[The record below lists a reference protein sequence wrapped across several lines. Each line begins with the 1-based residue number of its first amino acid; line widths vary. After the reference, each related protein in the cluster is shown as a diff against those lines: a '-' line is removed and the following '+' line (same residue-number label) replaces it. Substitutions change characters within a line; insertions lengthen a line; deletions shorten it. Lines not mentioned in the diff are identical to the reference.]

1 MDELSRMIRECSLC
15 GLGQTAPNPVLTTM
29 RHFRTEFEDHLLAHH
44 CEAGVC
50 QDLALSPCENSCP
63 LRMNIPRFIQ
73 LYKENRIE
81 EAFAA
86 VIMDNPL
93 PASTG
98 RVCQHP
104 CDKRCRRQTL
114 DESVNIRDIHRQIAD
129 AIFSSER
136 FDSHRKA
143 DCLAQA
149 GGNRPQGRRGGRR
162 PDRPHSGI
170 LSRLAGTRGHCL

>member
-1 MDELSRMIRECSLC
+1 MRNRLEHLDELSRMIRECSLC

-129 AIFSSER
+129 AIFSVGALR
-136 FDSHRKA
+136 
-143 DCLAQA
+143 Q
-149 GGNRPQGRRGGRR
+149 PW
-162 PDRPHSGI
+162 
-170 LSRLAGTRGHCL
+170 